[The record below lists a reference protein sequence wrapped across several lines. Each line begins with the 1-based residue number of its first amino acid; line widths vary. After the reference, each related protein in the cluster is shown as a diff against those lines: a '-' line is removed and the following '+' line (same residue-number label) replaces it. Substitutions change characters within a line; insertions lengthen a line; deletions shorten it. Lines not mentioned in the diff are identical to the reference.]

1 MGKMTL
7 RESLS
12 AENKGANP
20 LFVGLVADALET
32 YLEAQKNITERGSV
46 CAHPRTGAPIENPYI
61 KVRAS
66 QVAVLA
72 KFRQI
77 RTEATLRAFALS

>member
-1 MGKMTL
+1 MGKISL
-7 RESLS
+7 RESLR

-20 LFVGLVADALET
+20 LFIGLVADALET
-32 YLEAQKNITERGSV
+32 YLEAQKNITEKGAI

-61 KVRAS
+61 KIRAS

-77 RTEATLRAFALS
+77 RTEATLKAFAA